1 MRSIRDAKPPLLR
14 NASNPPKQ
22 WKLERLRVTT
32 KDEQERTAPLDAGEK
47 AAAGGALV
55 AASRRRRGHRR
66 WKRERGWVGPG
77 GGVVEHLSSAA
88 PARRRCDFDF
98 EISGRRSRGFGGAFR
113 KCRKML
119 FAARGAGK
127 RKKRV
132 VGPGSNV
139 SFGWLGPNG

>member
-1 MRSIRDAKPPLLR
+1 MDR
-14 NASNPPKQ
+14 
-22 WKLERLRVTT
+22 
-32 KDEQERTAPLDAGEK
+32 APLDAREK

-55 AASRRRRGHRR
+55 DAHRR
-66 WKRERGWVGPG
+66 WKRERGWAGPG
-77 GGVVEHLSSAA
+77 SGVVELGCSPPLRFA
-88 PARRRCDFDF
+88 DFDF

>member
-1 MRSIRDAKPPLLR
+1 LRSIRDAKPPLLR

-47 AAAGGALV
+47 AAAGGASV
-55 AASRRRRGHRR
+55 AASRRRRGRRR
-66 WKRERGWVGPG
+66 WKRERGWVWGLG
-77 GGVVEHLSSAA
+77 AAWLSSAA